1 MSGSPRRPGSPPAA
15 EVGAPSAASLPAW
28 ALTDL
33 IRASDPGATVRADR
47 DALTGFVAAA
57 LRAAGARRGDA
68 RVTAETLILGDARG
82 HASHGVSRLRQYL
95 RLCDTHSIDPGA
107 RHAVLLRRP
116 SMEAWDAHHG
126 LGPAV
131 GHQAM
136 ARAISMARRTGLAA
150 VHVRD
155 AGHYGIAGAYVLQAM
170 EAGLIGISSCNAE
183 PRVAPTGAAGPG
195 LGTNPIAIGAPDGE
209 GRGFLLDMATSVVAL
224 GKVEIRKRAG
234 EPIPM
239 GWGLDAH
246 GRATTDADAILSGM
260 MLPLGG
266 QAETSGYKGYGLAAA
281 VELLTGLLGG
291 GAYGLTTTGLWDTG
305 EPTSVSQLHVAL
317 DLATFGKEAF
327 GRRLRAWRAD
337 LTSLPRQPGVPEI
350 LMAGDPE
357 WRADAR
363 QAERIAMLVSTF
375 TDLAGLA
382 VERGLRAA
390 WLPVLGGS
398 EA

>member
-1 MSGSPRRPGSPPAA
+1 M
-15 EVGAPSAASLPAW
+15 
-28 ALTDL
+28 
-33 IRASDPGATVRADR
+33 RASDPGATIGVPRR
-47 DALTGFVAAA
+47 VLTGFVADA
-57 LRAAGARRGDA
+57 LRAAGARREDA
-68 RVTAETLILGDARG
+68 RLTAETLVLGDARG

-95 RLCDTHSIDPGA
+95 RLCDTGSIDPGA
-107 RHAVLLRRP
+107 RHEVLVRRA
-116 SMEAWDAHHG
+116 SIEAWHAHRG

-131 GHQAM
+131 GHRAM
-136 ARAISMARRTGLAA
+136 ARAISKARRTGLAA

-155 AGHYGIAGAYVLQAM
+155 AGHYGIAGAYALQAM

-183 PRVAPTGAAGPG
+183 PRVPPTGAAGPG
-195 LGTNPIAIGAPDGE
+195 MGTNPIAIGAPDGE

-239 GWGLDAH
+239 GWGLDAR
-246 GRATTDADAILSGM
+246 GRPTTDADAILSGM

-266 QAETSGYKGYGLAAA
+266 QAETSGYKGFGLAAT

-291 GAYGLTTTGLWDTG
+291 GAYGLSTTGLWDTG
-305 EPTSVSQLHVAL
+305 KPTSISQMHVAL
-317 DLATFGKEAF
+317 DLATFGVEDF
-327 GRRLRAWRAD
+327 GVRLRAWRAD

-357 WRADAR
+357 WRADAS
-363 QAERIAMLVSTF
+363 QADRIVVLVSTF

-398 EA
+398 SA